1 MKLYKWSGA
10 GNLFVVLDGRNSDV
24 SDYRKPENIQK
35 LCSRY
40 STDGLMIMLAS
51 ATGNDFGMEFYNP
64 DGTGGMMCGNGGRCI
79 AAFADYLGLKPSKER
94 TYVFDAADGVHCAQ
108 ILSRDSENKWT
119 VRLRMI
125 DVHGVKEVLGGHFL
139 NTGTRHFVKIVGDV
153 KKVNVDKDG
162 RELRLHK
169 EFAPE
174 GSNANFV
181 SASGDL
187 LHVRTFEK
195 GVERETMACG
205 TGLTA
210 SAIAAYKNGIA
221 PQKIYSNGVV
231 EYALR
236 ARHDLLGVEF
246 LPAGKEDFKDIFLT
260 GPAELLP

>member
-10 GNLFVVLDGRNSDV
+10 GNLFVVLDGRKSDV

-35 LCSRY
+35 LCSLY
-40 STDGLMIMLAS
+40 STDGLMILLAS
-51 ATGNDFGMEFYNP
+51 SLGSDFGMEFYNP
-64 DGTGGMMCGNGGRCI
+64 DGSGGMMCGNGGRCI
-79 AAFADYLGLKPSKER
+79 VAFADYLGLKPQNESG
-94 TYVFDAADGVHCAQ
+94 YVFDAADGVHCAQ
-108 ILSRDSENKWT
+108 ILSRDSESKWT

-125 DVHGVKEVLGGHFL
+125 DVHGVRELLGGRFL

-153 KKVNVDKDG
+153 EKVNVDKEG
-162 RELRLHK
+162 RELRMHK

-181 SASGDL
+181 SIADDL

-195 GVERETMACG
+195 GVERETLACG

-210 SAIAAYKNGIA
+210 AAIVAYISGIT
-221 PQKIYSNGVV
+221 PQVRRSNGAV
-231 EYALR
+231 EYSVK
-236 ARHDLLGVEF
+236 ARRDLLRVEF